1 MSQESLALTK
11 IDANFE
17 IAKAYLFLFNAMAL
31 TKKKLEIVGMSREEI
46 DEFINDSKIRAK
58 NCYLITKWGKKL

>member
-1 MSQESLALTK
+1 MSQESLALAK

-17 IAKAYLFLFNAMAL
+17 ITKAYLFLFNAMAL
-31 TKKKLEIVGMSREEI
+31 TEKKLEIVGMSREEI

-58 NCYLITKWGKKL
+58 KLLSNYEMG